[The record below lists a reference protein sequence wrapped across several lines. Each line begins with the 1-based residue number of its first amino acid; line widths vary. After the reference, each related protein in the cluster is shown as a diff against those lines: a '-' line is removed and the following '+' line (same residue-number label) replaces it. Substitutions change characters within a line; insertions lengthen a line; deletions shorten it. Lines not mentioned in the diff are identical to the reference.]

1 MKNRIALFL
10 FAIVALAACR
20 KDPPMGDDA
29 SDAGPTPLSLS
40 IPQYVTDSGDYLVYV
55 ANNPLTVEGVALGR
69 KLFYEKALSDN
80 YTLSCGS
87 CHLQEHAFSDP
98 RRFSIGTNGAVGHR
112 QAMAV
117 VNLAF
122 DHFMFWD
129 ARVETL
135 EEQAA
140 RPVIDLAE
148 MRNTWPVVVQRL
160 QAMPEYPLLFEK
172 AFGSPGVDSVRAGKA
187 IAQFERTLISF
198 NTRVDRFL
206 YYADSTALTPQ
217 EQHGLDLFFRG
228 GHCVDCHR
236 DPLFA
241 DHAIRNNGLDLVPAD
256 PGYAGV
262 SGNPEHLGKFK
273 VPTLR
278 NIAVT
283 APYMHDGR
291 FATLEEVL
299 DFYAEDVQLGTP
311 NLDNHMG
318 PWLAGQVNLSA
329 QDRSD
334 LIAFLHAL
342 TDEAFLTNPTFSDP
356 N

>member
-1 MKNRIALFL
+1 MKNRLALLL
-10 FAIVALAACR
+10 FAIIALAACR
-20 KDPPMGDDA
+20 KDPPM
-29 SDAGPTPLSLS
+29 SEETPYAGPTPLSLS

-69 KLFYEKALSDN
+69 KLFYEKAVSDN
-80 YTLSCGS
+80 YTMACAS
-87 CHLQEHAFSDP
+87 CHVQEHAFSDP

-148 MRNTWPVVVQRL
+148 MRNTWPVVVARL
-160 QAMPEYPLLFEK
+160 QAMPEYPPLFEK
-172 AFGSPGVDSVRAGKA
+172 AFGSPGVDSVRAGQA
-187 IAQFERTLISF
+187 IAQFERTLLSF
-198 NTRVDRFL
+198 NTRADRFL
-206 YYADSTALTPQ
+206 YYADSSALTAQ
-217 EQHGLDLFFRG
+217 EQHGLDLFFRS

-256 PGYAGV
+256 PGYGGI
-262 SGNPEHLGKFK
+262 SGNPAQIGKFK
-273 VPTLR
+273 TPTLR

-299 DFYAEDVQLGTP
+299 DFYAEDVQLGSP
-311 NLDNHMG
+311 NLDNHMT

-329 QDRSD
+329 QDRAD
-334 LIAFLHAL
+334 LVAFLRSL
-342 TDEAFLTNPTFSDP
+342 TDDAFLTNPTFSDP